1 MLVTVGV
8 YEGMVKVTL
17 VVTLPTSAPA
27 DVYVEQVTLHTPL
40 VALGI

>member
-1 MLVTVGV
+1 MGV
-8 YEGMVKVTL
+8 YEGIVNVTL

-27 DVYVEQVTLHTPL
+27 DVYVELVTLHTPL